1 MSDYVLFEEGGNF
14 RAATIQSDQTTSL
27 QVELPGGK
35 RQKLKAAQILLRFKD
50 PAPAQ
55 LLPMAEPMAADMDPA
70 FLWECAPE
78 SEFSVTDLATDYYGH
93 APSAVESAALLLGLH
108 NAPLYFH
115 RRGKGVFR
123 RAPPEILK
131 AALAGAEKKRLQAEA
146 VDRMVALLVAGTL
159 PEELAGQV
167 ESLLVQP
174 DRNRPEVKAFEAA
187 CAATRKSPA
196 ALLLR
201 CGAFPDAYHWHYRR
215 FAAER
220 FPKGTG
226 FPELPE
232 PATVGDLPLADVQAV
247 SIDDAS
253 TTEIDDALSVTRL
266 PGVGWRFGIHIAAP
280 GLGILP
286 GSPHDAV
293 ARARLSTVYMPGHK
307 ITMLPD
313 ALVRRFTLAAGT
325 PCPAVSLYVTTDDQF
340 EILNH
345 ESRVERVPIAAN
357 LRLHEIEPHMS
368 VDALNRGEPPAC
380 AYGDTLLTLWR
391 FAAACAGRRGKPA
404 TQTGLHDYHYEIEGP
419 LHDKI
424 TGDIL
429 EPDTCQIHIEAR
441 KRGSPVD
448 MLVAELMILANATW
462 GQLLADKGIPGLYR
476 GQVAGKVRMTTSA
489 LPHEGL
495 GVSCYAW
502 STSPLRRY
510 SDLINQ
516 WQLIAALSGQPAPYA
531 PRSAE
536 LFAAMRDFDLTYSG
550 YAEFQRRMERY
561 WCLRWLQQSGTTE
574 VTGTL
579 MRHAPSVRVDG
590 LPLVVAVPSAPELPP
605 GSRITLTL
613 DSPDLL
619 ELTIPARFVAVLS
632 SEGAD
637 TGEDLELLD
646 EVSVEDALAEAEEV
660 EATEA
665 ADAAEQASGINEA
678 PLPATATQTPGIPEI
693 PAPGQ

>member
-1 MSDYVLFEEGGNF
+1 MSDYALFEESGTF
-14 RAATIQSDQTTSL
+14 RAATIQADQNTTL

-35 RQKLKAAQILLRFKD
+35 RQKLKAAQVLLRFKT

-55 LLPMAEPMAADMDPA
+55 LLPAAEPMAADMDPA

-78 SEFSVTDLATDYYGH
+78 TDFGFTDIAADYFGH
-93 APSAVESAALLLGLH
+93 SPSAIESTALLLAMQ

-115 RRGKGVFR
+115 RRGKGMFR

-146 VDRMVALLVAGTL
+146 IERMVAQLVAGSL
-159 PEELAGQV
+159 PTELIDQV
-167 ESLLVQP
+167 DALLVQP
-174 DRNRPEVKAFEAA
+174 DRNRPEIKAFEAA
-187 CAATRKSPA
+187 CAQTKESPA

-201 CGAFPDAYHWHYRR
+201 CGAFPDAYHWHFRR

-220 FPKGTG
+220 FPKGIG

-232 PATVGDLPLADVQAV
+232 PAAVGDLPLADVQAV
-247 SIDDAS
+247 SIDDAT

-266 PGVGWRFGIHIAAP
+266 PGIGWRIGVHIAAP

-286 GSPHDAV
+286 GSAHDAV

-313 ALVRRFTLAAGT
+313 DLVARFTLAEGKA
-325 PCPAVSLYVTTDDQF
+325 CPALSLYLNVSDDF
-340 EILNH
+340 EILSH

-357 LRLHEIEPHMS
+357 LRLHEIEPHM
-368 VDALNRGEPPAC
+368 DIDRLNAGDIPDC
-380 AYGDTLLTLWR
+380 AHGDTLRTLWR
-391 FAAACAGRRGKPA
+391 FAGACAGRRGKPSA
-404 TQTGLHDYHYEIEGP
+404 QAGLHDYHYQIDGP

-424 TGDIL
+424 SGAIL
-429 EPDTCQIHIEAR
+429 DPAACRVHIEAR

-462 GQLLADKGIPGLYR
+462 GQLLADKGVPGLYR

-489 LPHEGL
+489 IPHEGL
-495 GVSCYAW
+495 GVACYAW

-516 WQLIAALSGQPAPYA
+516 WQLIAALSDKPAPFA

-536 LFAAMRDFDLTYSG
+536 LFAAMRDFDLTYAG
-550 YAEFQRRMERY
+550 YADFQRRMERY
-561 WCLRWLQQSGTTE
+561 WCLRWLQQ
-574 VTGTL
+574 TGTEQVEGTV
-579 MRHAPSVRVDG
+579 MRNAPNVRVDG
-590 LPLVVAVPSAPELPP
+590 LPLVVQVPSAPDLPV
-605 GSRITLTL
+605 GSRMSLTL
-613 DSPDLL
+613 GAPDLL
-619 ELTIPARFVAVLS
+619 ELSVHSRFENVLAGV
-632 SEGAD
+632 ELATED
-637 TGEDLELLD
+637 DLELLD
-646 EVSVEDALAEAEEV
+646 EVPVEDALAEAEE
-660 EATEA
+660 
-665 ADAAEQASGINEA
+665 EQAEA
-678 PLPATATQTPGIPEI
+678 SDSR
-693 PAPGQ
+693 PAPEAHAPDQAE

>member
-1 MSDYVLFEEGGNF
+1 MSDYALFEESGTF
-14 RAATIQSDQTTSL
+14 RAATIQADQNTTL

-35 RQKLKAAQILLRFKD
+35 RQKLKAAQVLLRFKA

-55 LLPMAEPMAADMDPA
+55 LLPAAEPMAADMDPA

-78 SEFSVTDLATDYYGH
+78 TDFGFTDIAADYFGH
-93 APSAVESAALLLGLH
+93 SPSAIESTALLLAMQ

-115 RRGKGVFR
+115 RRGKGMFR

-146 VDRMVALLVAGTL
+146 IERMVAQLVAGSL
-159 PEELAGQV
+159 PTELIDQV
-167 ESLLVQP
+167 DALLVQP
-174 DRNRPEVKAFEAA
+174 DRNRPEIKAFEAA
-187 CAATRKSPA
+187 CAQTKESPA

-201 CGAFPDAYHWHYRR
+201 CGAFPDAYHWHFRR

-220 FPKGTG
+220 FPKGVG

-232 PATVGDLPLADVQAV
+232 PAAVGDLPLADVQAV
-247 SIDDAS
+247 SIDDAT

-266 PGVGWRFGIHIAAP
+266 PGIGWRIGVHIAAP

-286 GSPHDAV
+286 GSAHDAV

-313 ALVRRFTLAAGT
+313 DLVARFTLAEGKA
-325 PCPAVSLYVTTDDQF
+325 CPALSLYLNVSDDF
-340 EILNH
+340 EILSH

-357 LRLHEIEPHMS
+357 LRLHEIEPHM
-368 VDALNRGEPPAC
+368 DIDRLNAGDIPDC
-380 AYGDTLLTLWR
+380 AHGDTLRTLWR
-391 FAAACAGRRGKPA
+391 FAGACAGRRGKPSA
-404 TQTGLHDYHYEIEGP
+404 QAGLHDYHYQIDGP

-424 TGDIL
+424 SGAIL
-429 EPDTCQIHIEAR
+429 DPAACRVHIEAR

-462 GQLLADKGIPGLYR
+462 GQLLADKGVPGLYR

-489 LPHEGL
+489 IPHEGL
-495 GVSCYAW
+495 GVACYAW

-516 WQLIAALSGQPAPYA
+516 WQLIAALSDKPAPFA

-536 LFAAMRDFDLTYSG
+536 LFAAMRDFDLTYAG
-550 YAEFQRRMERY
+550 YADFQRRMERY
-561 WCLRWLQQSGTTE
+561 WCLRWLQQ
-574 VTGTL
+574 TGTEQVEGTV
-579 MRHAPSVRVDG
+579 MRNAPNVRVDG
-590 LPLVVAVPSAPELPP
+590 LPLVVQVPSAPDLPV
-605 GSRITLTL
+605 GSRMSLTL
-613 DSPDLL
+613 GAPDLL
-619 ELTIPARFVAVLS
+619 ELSVHSRFENVLAGV
-632 SEGAD
+632 ELATED
-637 TGEDLELLD
+637 DLELLD
-646 EVSVEDALAEAEEV
+646 EVPVEDALAEAEE
-660 EATEA
+660 
-665 ADAAEQASGINEA
+665 EQAEA
-678 PLPATATQTPGIPEI
+678 SDSR
-693 PAPGQ
+693 PAPEAHAPDQAE

>member
-14 RAATIQSDQTTSL
+14 RAATVQADQTTSL

-55 LLPMAEPMAADMDPA
+55 LLPLAEPLAADMDPA

-78 SEFSVTDLATDYYGH
+78 AEFSVADLAADYYGH
-93 APSAVESAALLLGLH
+93 APSAIESTALLLGLH

-115 RRGKGVFR
+115 RRGKGLFR
-123 RAPPEILK
+123 RAPPDILK
-131 AALAGAEKKRLQAEA
+131 AALAGQEKKRLQAEA
-146 VDRMVALLVAGTL
+146 IDRMVAQLVAGTL
-159 PEELAGQV
+159 PPELSDQIDA
-167 ESLLVQP
+167 LLVQP

-187 CAATRKSPA
+187 CASTKETPA

-232 PATVGDLPLADVQAV
+232 PAAIGDLPLADVQAV

-266 PGVGWRFGIHIAAP
+266 PGIGWRFGIHIAAP

-286 GSPHDAV
+286 GSAHDAV

-313 ALVRRFTLAAGT
+313 DLVSRFTLAAGT

-340 EILNH
+340 EILSH

-357 LRLHEIEPHMS
+357 LRLHEIEPHMDL
-368 VDALNRGEPPAC
+368 DALNRGDIPTC
-380 AYGDTLLTLWR
+380 AHGETLLTLWR
-391 FAAACAGRRGKPA
+391 FAAACAGRRGKPSA
-404 TQTGLHDYHYEIEGP
+404 QAGLHDYHYQIDGP
-419 LHDKI
+419 LHDK
-424 TGDIL
+424 TSGAIL
-429 EPDTCQIHIEAR
+429 DPGACSVHIEAR

-462 GQLLADKGIPGLYR
+462 GQQLADHAVPGLYR

-495 GVSCYAW
+495 GVACYAW

-516 WQLIAALSGQPAPYA
+516 WQLIAVLTGKTAPFA

-550 YAEFQRRMERY
+550 YADFQRRMERY
-561 WCLRWLQQSGTTE
+561 WCLRWLQQSGTTACE
-574 VTGTL
+574 GTL
-579 MRHAPSVRVDG
+579 LRHAPNVRVDG
-590 LPLVVAVPSAPELPP
+590 LPLVVPVPSAPELPV
-605 GSRITLTL
+605 GSRISLTL
-613 DSPDLL
+613 GEPDLL
-619 ELTIPARFVAVLS
+619 DLSVPSRFDTVLGG
-632 SEGAD
+632 EVVD
-637 TGEDLELLD
+637 TGEDQELLD
-646 EVSVEDALAEAEEV
+646 EVPLEDALADAEEAEA
-660 EATEA
+660 ATEVPIEPPGA
-665 ADAAEQASGINEA
+665 APAAPAAEA
-678 PLPATATQTPGIPEI
+678 
-693 PAPGQ
+693 

>member
-1 MSDYVLFEEGGNF
+1 MSDYALFEESGTF
-14 RAATIQSDQTTSL
+14 RAATIQADQNTTL

-35 RQKLKAAQILLRFKD
+35 RQKLKAAQVLLRFKA

-55 LLPMAEPMAADMDPA
+55 LLPAAEPMAADMDPA

-78 SEFSVTDLATDYYGH
+78 TDFGFTDIAADYFGH
-93 APSAVESAALLLGLH
+93 SPSAIESTALLLAMQ

-115 RRGKGVFR
+115 RRGKGMFR

-146 VDRMVALLVAGTL
+146 IERMVAQLVAGSL
-159 PEELAGQV
+159 PTELIDQV
-167 ESLLVQP
+167 DALLVQP
-174 DRNRPEVKAFEAA
+174 DRNRPEIKAFEVA
-187 CAATRKSPA
+187 CAQTKESPA

-201 CGAFPDAYHWHYRR
+201 CGAFPDAYHWHFRR

-220 FPKGTG
+220 FPKGIG

-232 PATVGDLPLADVQAV
+232 PAAVGDLPLADVQAV
-247 SIDDAS
+247 SIDDAT

-266 PGVGWRFGIHIAAP
+266 PGIGWRIGVHIAAP

-286 GSPHDAV
+286 GSAHDAV

-313 ALVRRFTLAAGT
+313 DLVARFTLAEGKA
-325 PCPAVSLYVTTDDQF
+325 CPALSLYLNVSDDF
-340 EILNH
+340 EILSH

-357 LRLHEIEPHMS
+357 LRLHEIEPHM
-368 VDALNRGEPPAC
+368 DIDRLNAGDIPDC
-380 AYGDTLLTLWR
+380 AHGDTLRTLWR
-391 FAAACAGRRGKPA
+391 FAGACAGRRGKPSA
-404 TQTGLHDYHYEIEGP
+404 QAGLHDYHYQIDGP

-424 TGDIL
+424 SGAIL
-429 EPDTCQIHIEAR
+429 DPAACRVHIEAR

-462 GQLLADKGIPGLYR
+462 GQLLADKGVPGLYR

-489 LPHEGL
+489 IPHEGL
-495 GVSCYAW
+495 GVACYAW

-516 WQLIAALSGQPAPYA
+516 WQLIAALSDKPAPFA

-536 LFAAMRDFDLTYSG
+536 LFAAMRDFDLTYAG
-550 YAEFQRRMERY
+550 YADFQRRMERY
-561 WCLRWLQQSGTTE
+561 WCLRWLQQ
-574 VTGTL
+574 TGTEQVEGTV
-579 MRHAPSVRVDG
+579 MRNAPNVRVDG
-590 LPLVVAVPSAPELPP
+590 LPLVVQVPSAPDLPV
-605 GSRITLTL
+605 GSRMSLTL
-613 DSPDLL
+613 GVPDLL
-619 ELTIPARFVAVLS
+619 ELSVHSRFENVLAGV
-632 SEGAD
+632 ELATED
-637 TGEDLELLD
+637 DLELLD
-646 EVSVEDALAEAEEV
+646 EVPLEDALAEAEE
-660 EATEA
+660 
-665 ADAAEQASGINEA
+665 EQAEA
-678 PLPATATQTPGIPEI
+678 SDSR
-693 PAPGQ
+693 PAPEAHAPDQAE

>member
-1 MSDYVLFEEGGNF
+1 MSDYALFEESGTF
-14 RAATIQSDQTTSL
+14 RAATIQADQNTTL

-35 RQKLKAAQILLRFKD
+35 RQKLKAAQVLLRFKA

-55 LLPMAEPMAADMDPA
+55 LLPAAEPMAADMDPA

-78 SEFSVTDLATDYYGH
+78 TDFGFTDIAADYFGH
-93 APSAVESAALLLGLH
+93 SPSAIESTALLLAMQ

-115 RRGKGVFR
+115 RRGKGMFR

-146 VDRMVALLVAGTL
+146 IERMVAQLVAGSL
-159 PEELAGQV
+159 PTELIDQV
-167 ESLLVQP
+167 DALLVQP
-174 DRNRPEVKAFEAA
+174 DRNRPEIKAFEVA
-187 CAATRKSPA
+187 CAQTKESPA

-201 CGAFPDAYHWHYRR
+201 CGAFPDAYHWHFRR

-220 FPKGTG
+220 FPKGIG

-232 PATVGDLPLADVQAV
+232 PAAVGDLPLADVQAV
-247 SIDDAS
+247 SIDDAT

-266 PGVGWRFGIHIAAP
+266 PGIGWRIGVHIAAP

-286 GSPHDAV
+286 GSAHDAV

-313 ALVRRFTLAAGT
+313 DLVARFTLAEGKA
-325 PCPAVSLYVTTDDQF
+325 CPALSLYLNVSDDF
-340 EILNH
+340 EILSH

-357 LRLHEIEPHMS
+357 LRLHEIEPHM
-368 VDALNRGEPPAC
+368 DIDRLNAGDIPDC
-380 AYGDTLLTLWR
+380 AHGDTLRTLWR
-391 FAAACAGRRGKPA
+391 FAGACAGRRGKPSA
-404 TQTGLHDYHYEIEGP
+404 QAGLHDYHYQIDGP

-424 TGDIL
+424 SGAIL
-429 EPDTCQIHIEAR
+429 DPAACRVHIEAR

-462 GQLLADKGIPGLYR
+462 GQLLADKGVPGLYR

-489 LPHEGL
+489 IPHEGL
-495 GVSCYAW
+495 GVACYAW

-516 WQLIAALSGQPAPYA
+516 WQLIAALSDKPAPFA

-536 LFAAMRDFDLTYSG
+536 LFAAMRDFDLTYAG
-550 YAEFQRRMERY
+550 YADFQRRMERY
-561 WCLRWLQQSGTTE
+561 WCLRWLQQ
-574 VTGTL
+574 TGTEQVEGTV
-579 MRHAPSVRVDG
+579 MRNAPNVRVDG
-590 LPLVVAVPSAPELPP
+590 LPLVVQVPSAPDLPV
-605 GSRITLTL
+605 GSRMSLTL
-613 DSPDLL
+613 GVPDLL
-619 ELTIPARFVAVLS
+619 ELSVHSRFENVLAGV
-632 SEGAD
+632 EIATED
-637 TGEDLELLD
+637 DLELLD
-646 EVSVEDALAEAEEV
+646 EVPVEDALAEAEE
-660 EATEA
+660 
-665 ADAAEQASGINEA
+665 EQAEA
-678 PLPATATQTPGIPEI
+678 SDSR
-693 PAPGQ
+693 PAPEAHAPDQAE

>member
-1 MSDYVLFEEGGNF
+1 MSDYVLFEECGSF

-50 PAPAQ
+50 PSPAQ
-55 LLPMAEPMAADMDPA
+55 LLPMAEPLAADMDPA

-78 SEFSVTDLATDYYGH
+78 SEFSVTDLAADYYGH
-93 APSAVESAALLLGLH
+93 PPSAIESAALLLSLQ

-123 RAPPEILK
+123 RAPPDILK
-131 AALAGAEKKRLQAEA
+131 AALAGAEKKRVQAEA
-146 VDRMVALLVAGTL
+146 IDRMVAQLLAGSL
-159 PEELAGQV
+159 PDELGGQV
-167 ESLLVQP
+167 EALLVQP

-187 CAATRKSPA
+187 CAATHESPA

-215 FAAER
+215 FTAER

-226 FPELPE
+226 FSELPE
-232 PATVGDLPLADVQAV
+232 PATVPDLPLADVYAV

-266 PGVGWRFGIHIAAP
+266 PGIGWRFGIHIAAP

-286 GSPHDAV
+286 GSPHDAI

-313 ALVRRFTLAAGT
+313 ALVNRFTLASGS

-340 EILNH
+340 EILSH

-368 VDALNRGEPPAC
+368 VDALNRGEIPAC
-380 AYGDTLLTLWR
+380 PYGDTLLTLWR

-404 TQTGLHDYHYEIEGP
+404 AQAGLHDYHYEIEGP
-419 LHDKI
+419 LHDKL
-424 TGDIL
+424 TGEIL
-429 EPDTCQIHIEAR
+429 DPAACRIQIEAR

-476 GQVAGKVRMTTSA
+476 GQVAGKVRMTTAA

-516 WQLIAALSGQPAPYA
+516 WQLIAALSAQPAPFA

-561 WCLRWLQQSGTTE
+561 WCFRWLQQCGTTE
-574 VTGTL
+574 ATGTL
-579 MRHAPSVRVDG
+579 MRHAPNVRIDG

-613 DSPDLL
+613 DNPDLL
-619 ELTIPARFVAVLS
+619 ELTIQARFISVLS
-632 SEGAD
+632 AEGAE

-646 EVSVEDALAEAEEV
+646 EVSVEDALAEAEET
-660 EATEA
+660 EATEEA
-665 ADAAEQASGINEA
+665 LSAGPDSDASGA
-678 PLPATATQTPGIPEI
+678 SGPTTSGTEI

>member
-1 MSDYVLFEEGGNF
+1 MSDYALFEESGTF
-14 RAATIQSDQTTSL
+14 RAATIQADQNTTL

-35 RQKLKAAQILLRFKD
+35 RQKLKAAQVLLRFKA

-55 LLPMAEPMAADMDPA
+55 LLPAAEPMAADMDPA

-78 SEFSVTDLATDYYGH
+78 TDFGFTDIAADYFGH
-93 APSAVESAALLLGLH
+93 SPSAIESTALLLAMQ

-115 RRGKGVFR
+115 RRGKGMFR

-146 VDRMVALLVAGTL
+146 IERMVAQLVAGSL
-159 PEELAGQV
+159 PTELIDQV
-167 ESLLVQP
+167 DALLVQP
-174 DRNRPEVKAFEAA
+174 DRNRPEIKAFEAA
-187 CAATRKSPA
+187 CAQTKESPA

-201 CGAFPDAYHWHYRR
+201 CGAFPDAYHWHFRR

-220 FPKGTG
+220 FPKGIG

-232 PATVGDLPLADVQAV
+232 PAAVGDLPLADVQAV
-247 SIDDAS
+247 SIDDAT

-266 PGVGWRFGIHIAAP
+266 PGIGWRIGVHIAAP

-286 GSPHDAV
+286 GSAHDAV

-313 ALVRRFTLAAGT
+313 DLVARFTLAEGKA
-325 PCPAVSLYVTTDDQF
+325 CPALSLYLNVSDDF
-340 EILNH
+340 EILSH

-357 LRLHEIEPHMS
+357 LRLHEIEPHM
-368 VDALNRGEPPAC
+368 DIDRLNAGDIPDC
-380 AYGDTLLTLWR
+380 AHGDTLRTLWR
-391 FAAACAGRRGKPA
+391 FAGACAGRRGKPSA
-404 TQTGLHDYHYEIEGP
+404 QAGLHDYHYQIDGP

-424 TGDIL
+424 SGAIL
-429 EPDTCQIHIEAR
+429 DPAACRVHIEAR

-462 GQLLADKGIPGLYR
+462 GQLLADKGVPGLYR

-489 LPHEGL
+489 IPHEGL
-495 GVSCYAW
+495 GVACYAW

-516 WQLIAALSGQPAPYA
+516 WQLIAALSDKPAPFA

-536 LFAAMRDFDLTYSG
+536 LFAAMRDFDLTYAG
-550 YAEFQRRMERY
+550 YADFQRRMERY
-561 WCLRWLQQSGTTE
+561 WCLRWLQQ
-574 VTGTL
+574 TGTEQVEGTV
-579 MRHAPSVRVDG
+579 MRNAPNVRVDG
-590 LPLVVAVPSAPELPP
+590 LPLVVQVPSAPDLPV
-605 GSRITLTL
+605 GSRMSLTL
-613 DSPDLL
+613 GAPDLL
-619 ELTIPARFVAVLS
+619 ELSVHSRFENVLAGV
-632 SEGAD
+632 EIATED
-637 TGEDLELLD
+637 DLELLD
-646 EVSVEDALAEAEEV
+646 EVPVEDALAEAEE
-660 EATEA
+660 
-665 ADAAEQASGINEA
+665 EQAEA
-678 PLPATATQTPGIPEI
+678 SDSR
-693 PAPGQ
+693 PAPEAHAPDQAE

>member
-1 MSDYVLFEEGGNF
+1 MSDYALFEESGTF
-14 RAATIQSDQTTSL
+14 RAATIQADQNTTL

-35 RQKLKAAQILLRFKD
+35 RQKLKAAQVLLRFKA

-55 LLPMAEPMAADMDPA
+55 LLPAAEPMAADMDPA

-78 SEFSVTDLATDYYGH
+78 TDFGFTDIAADYFGH
-93 APSAVESAALLLGLH
+93 SPSAIESTALLLAMQ

-115 RRGKGVFR
+115 RRGKGMFR

-146 VDRMVALLVAGTL
+146 IERMVAQLVAGSL
-159 PEELAGQV
+159 PTELIDQV
-167 ESLLVQP
+167 DALLVQP
-174 DRNRPEVKAFEAA
+174 DRNRPEIKAFEAA
-187 CAATRKSPA
+187 CAQTKESPA

-201 CGAFPDAYHWHYRR
+201 CGAFPDAYHWHFRR

-220 FPKGTG
+220 FPKGVG

-232 PATVGDLPLADVQAV
+232 PAAVGDLPLADVQAV
-247 SIDDAS
+247 SIDDAT

-266 PGVGWRFGIHIAAP
+266 PGIGWRIGVHIAAP

-286 GSPHDAV
+286 GSAHDAV

-313 ALVRRFTLAAGT
+313 DLVARFTLAEGKA
-325 PCPAVSLYVTTDDQF
+325 CPALSLYLNVSDDF
-340 EILNH
+340 EILSH

-357 LRLHEIEPHMS
+357 LRLHEIEPHM
-368 VDALNRGEPPAC
+368 DIDRLNAGDIPDC
-380 AYGDTLLTLWR
+380 AHGDTLRTLWR
-391 FAAACAGRRGKPA
+391 FAGACAGRRGKPSA
-404 TQTGLHDYHYEIEGP
+404 QAGLHDYHYQIDGP

-424 TGDIL
+424 SGAIL
-429 EPDTCQIHIEAR
+429 DPAACRVHIEAR

-462 GQLLADKGIPGLYR
+462 GQLLADKGVPGLYR

-489 LPHEGL
+489 IPHEGL
-495 GVSCYAW
+495 GVACYAW

-516 WQLIAALSGQPAPYA
+516 WQLIAALSDKPAPFA

-536 LFAAMRDFDLTYSG
+536 LFAAMRDFDLTYAG
-550 YAEFQRRMERY
+550 YADFQRRMERY
-561 WCLRWLQQSGTTE
+561 WCLRWLQQ
-574 VTGTL
+574 TGTEQVEGTV
-579 MRHAPSVRVDG
+579 MRNAPNVRVDG
-590 LPLVVAVPSAPELPP
+590 LPLVVQVPSAPDLPV
-605 GSRITLTL
+605 GSRMSLTL
-613 DSPDLL
+613 GAPDLL
-619 ELTIPARFVAVLS
+619 ELSVHSRFENVLAGV
-632 SEGAD
+632 EIATED
-637 TGEDLELLD
+637 DLELLD
-646 EVSVEDALAEAEEV
+646 EVPVEDALAEAEE
-660 EATEA
+660 
-665 ADAAEQASGINEA
+665 EQAEA
-678 PLPATATQTPGIPEI
+678 SDSR
-693 PAPGQ
+693 PAPEAHAPDQAE

>member
-1 MSDYVLFEEGGNF
+1 MSDYALFDESGTF
-14 RAATIQSDQTTSL
+14 RAATIQADQNTTL

-50 PAPAQ
+50 PSPAQ
-55 LLPMAEPMAADMDPA
+55 LLPTAEPMAAEMDPA

-78 SEFSVTDLATDYYGH
+78 TDFGFTDLAADYFGRT
-93 APSAVESAALLLGLH
+93 PSAIESTALLLAMQ

-115 RRGKGVFR
+115 RRGKGMFR

-146 VDRMVALLVAGTL
+146 IERMVAQLVAGSL
-159 PEELAGQV
+159 PPELIDQV
-167 ESLLVQP
+167 DALLVQP

-187 CAATRKSPA
+187 CEQTKESPA

-201 CGAFPDAYHWHYRR
+201 CGAFPDAYHWHFRR

-220 FPKGTG
+220 FPKGIG

-232 PATVGDLPLADVQAV
+232 PAAVGNLPLADVQAV

-266 PGVGWRFGIHIAAP
+266 PGIGWRIGIHIAAP

-286 GSPHDAV
+286 GSAHDAV

-313 ALVRRFTLAAGT
+313 DLVARFTLAEGKA
-325 PCPAVSLYVTTDDQF
+325 CPALSLYVNVSDDF
-340 EILNH
+340 EILSH

-357 LRLHEIEPHMS
+357 LRLHEIEPHM
-368 VDALNRGEPPAC
+368 DLDRLNAGDIPEC
-380 AYGDTLLTLWR
+380 AHGDTLRTLWR
-391 FAAACAGRRGKPA
+391 FACACAGRRGKPSA
-404 TQTGLHDYHYEIEGP
+404 QAGLHDYHYQIDGP
-419 LHDKI
+419 LHDK
-424 TGDIL
+424 TSGAIL
-429 EPDTCQIHIEAR
+429 DPAACSVHIEAR

-462 GQLLADKGIPGLYR
+462 GQLLADKGVPGLYR

-489 LPHEGL
+489 IPHEGL
-495 GVSCYAW
+495 GVACYAW

-516 WQLIAALSGQPAPYA
+516 WQLIAALSDKPAPFA

-536 LFAAMRDFDLTYSG
+536 LFAAMRDFDLTYAG
-550 YAEFQRRMERY
+550 YADFQRRMERY
-561 WCLRWLQQSGTTE
+561 WCLRWLQQTGTE
-574 VTGTL
+574 HVEGTL
-579 MRHAPSVRVDG
+579 MRNAPNVRVDG
-590 LPLVVAVPSAPELPP
+590 LPLVVQVPSAPELPP
-605 GSRITLTL
+605 GSRMSLTL
-613 DSPDLL
+613 GTPDLL
-619 ELTIPARFVAVLS
+619 ELSVHSRFESVLDS
-632 SEGAD
+632 HEMQA
-637 TGEDLELLD
+637 EADLELLD
-646 EVSVEDALAEAEEV
+646 EVPVEEALAEAEE
-660 EATEA
+660 EL
-665 ADAAEQASGINEA
+665 AEVSSNGQALDTHGPDQSE
-678 PLPATATQTPGIPEI
+678 
-693 PAPGQ
+693 

>member
-1 MSDYVLFEEGGNF
+1 MSDYALFEESGTF
-14 RAATIQSDQTTSL
+14 RAATIQADQNTTL

-35 RQKLKAAQILLRFKD
+35 RQKLKAAQVLLRFKT

-55 LLPMAEPMAADMDPA
+55 LLPAAEPMAADMDPA

-78 SEFSVTDLATDYYGH
+78 TDFGFTDIAADYFGH
-93 APSAVESAALLLGLH
+93 SPSAIESTALLLAMQ

-115 RRGKGVFR
+115 RRGKGMFR

-146 VDRMVALLVAGTL
+146 IERMVAQLVAGSL
-159 PEELAGQV
+159 PTELIDQV
-167 ESLLVQP
+167 DALLVQP
-174 DRNRPEVKAFEAA
+174 DRNRPEIKAFEAA
-187 CAATRKSPA
+187 CAQTKESPA

-201 CGAFPDAYHWHYRR
+201 CGAFPDAYHWHFRR

-220 FPKGTG
+220 FPKGVG

-232 PATVGDLPLADVQAV
+232 PAAVGDLPLADVQAV
-247 SIDDAS
+247 SIDDAT

-266 PGVGWRFGIHIAAP
+266 PGIGWRIGVHIAAP

-286 GSPHDAV
+286 GSAHDAV

-313 ALVRRFTLAAGT
+313 DLVARFTLAEGKA
-325 PCPAVSLYVTTDDQF
+325 CPALSLYLNVSDDF
-340 EILNH
+340 EILSH

-357 LRLHEIEPHMS
+357 LRLHEIEPHM
-368 VDALNRGEPPAC
+368 DIDRLNAGDIPDC
-380 AYGDTLLTLWR
+380 AHGDTLRTLWR
-391 FAAACAGRRGKPA
+391 FAGACAGRRGKPSA
-404 TQTGLHDYHYEIEGP
+404 QAGLHDYHYQIDGP

-424 TGDIL
+424 SGAIL
-429 EPDTCQIHIEAR
+429 DPAACRVHIEAR

-462 GQLLADKGIPGLYR
+462 GQLLADKGVPGLYR

-489 LPHEGL
+489 IPHEGL
-495 GVSCYAW
+495 GVACYAW

-516 WQLIAALSGQPAPYA
+516 WQLIAALSDKPAPFA

-536 LFAAMRDFDLTYSG
+536 LFAAMRDFDLTYAG
-550 YAEFQRRMERY
+550 YADFQRRMERY
-561 WCLRWLQQSGTTE
+561 WCLRWLQQ
-574 VTGTL
+574 TGTEQVEGTV
-579 MRHAPSVRVDG
+579 MRNAPNVRVDG
-590 LPLVVAVPSAPELPP
+590 LPLVVQVPSAPDLPV
-605 GSRITLTL
+605 GSRMSLTL
-613 DSPDLL
+613 GAPDLL
-619 ELTIPARFVAVLS
+619 ELSVHSRFENVLAGV
-632 SEGAD
+632 EIATED
-637 TGEDLELLD
+637 DLELLD
-646 EVSVEDALAEAEEV
+646 EVPVEDALAEAEE
-660 EATEA
+660 
-665 ADAAEQASGINEA
+665 EQAEA
-678 PLPATATQTPGIPEI
+678 SDSR
-693 PAPGQ
+693 PAPEAHAPDQAE

>member
-1 MSDYVLFEEGGNF
+1 MSDYALFEESGTF
-14 RAATIQSDQTTSL
+14 RAATIQADQNTTL

-35 RQKLKAAQILLRFKD
+35 RQKLKAAQVLLRFKA

-55 LLPMAEPMAADMDPA
+55 LLPAAEPMAADMDPA

-78 SEFSVTDLATDYYGH
+78 TDFGFTDIAADYFGH
-93 APSAVESAALLLGLH
+93 SPSAIESTALLLAMQ

-115 RRGKGVFR
+115 RRGKGMFR

-146 VDRMVALLVAGTL
+146 IERMVAQLVAGSL
-159 PEELAGQV
+159 PTELIDQV
-167 ESLLVQP
+167 DALLVQP
-174 DRNRPEVKAFEAA
+174 DRNRPEIKAFEVA
-187 CAATRKSPA
+187 CAQTKESPA

-201 CGAFPDAYHWHYRR
+201 CGAFPDAYHWHFRR

-220 FPKGTG
+220 FPKGIG

-232 PATVGDLPLADVQAV
+232 PAAVGDLPLADVQAV
-247 SIDDAS
+247 SIDDAT

-266 PGVGWRFGIHIAAP
+266 PGIGWRIGVHIAAP

-286 GSPHDAV
+286 GSAHDAV

-313 ALVRRFTLAAGT
+313 DLVARFTLAEGKA
-325 PCPAVSLYVTTDDQF
+325 CPALSLYLNVSDDF
-340 EILNH
+340 EILSH

-357 LRLHEIEPHMS
+357 LRLHEIEPHM
-368 VDALNRGEPPAC
+368 DIDRLNAGDIPDC
-380 AYGDTLLTLWR
+380 AHGDTLRTLWR
-391 FAAACAGRRGKPA
+391 FAGACAGRRGKPSA
-404 TQTGLHDYHYEIEGP
+404 QAGLHDYHYQIDGP

-424 TGDIL
+424 SGAIL
-429 EPDTCQIHIEAR
+429 DPAACRVHIEAR

-462 GQLLADKGIPGLYR
+462 GQLLADKGVPGLYR

-489 LPHEGL
+489 IPHEGL
-495 GVSCYAW
+495 GVACYAW

-516 WQLIAALSGQPAPYA
+516 WQLIAALWDKPAPFA

-536 LFAAMRDFDLTYSG
+536 LFAAMRDFDLTYAG
-550 YAEFQRRMERY
+550 YADFQRRMERY
-561 WCLRWLQQSGTTE
+561 WCLRWLQQ
-574 VTGTL
+574 TGTEQVEGTV
-579 MRHAPSVRVDG
+579 MRNAPNVRVDG
-590 LPLVVAVPSAPELPP
+590 LPLVVQVPSAPDLPV
-605 GSRITLTL
+605 GSRMSLTL
-613 DSPDLL
+613 GAPDLL
-619 ELTIPARFVAVLS
+619 ELSVHSRFENVLAGV
-632 SEGAD
+632 ELATED
-637 TGEDLELLD
+637 DLELLD
-646 EVSVEDALAEAEEV
+646 EVPVEDALAEAEE
-660 EATEA
+660 
-665 ADAAEQASGINEA
+665 EQAEA
-678 PLPATATQTPGIPEI
+678 SDSR
-693 PAPGQ
+693 PAPETHAPDQAE

>member
-1 MSDYVLFEEGGNF
+1 MSDYALFEESGTF
-14 RAATIQSDQTTSL
+14 RAATIQADQNTTL

-35 RQKLKAAQILLRFKD
+35 RQKLKAAQVLLRFKA

-55 LLPMAEPMAADMDPA
+55 LLPAAEPMAADMDPA

-78 SEFSVTDLATDYYGH
+78 TDFGFTDIAADYFGH
-93 APSAVESAALLLGLH
+93 SPSAIESTALLLAMQ

-115 RRGKGVFR
+115 RRGKGMFR

-146 VDRMVALLVAGTL
+146 IERMVAQLVAGSL
-159 PEELAGQV
+159 PTELIDQV
-167 ESLLVQP
+167 DALLVQP
-174 DRNRPEVKAFEAA
+174 DRNRPEIKAFEVA
-187 CAATRKSPA
+187 CAQTKESPA

-201 CGAFPDAYHWHYRR
+201 CGAFPDAYHWHFRR

-220 FPKGTG
+220 FPKGIG

-232 PATVGDLPLADVQAV
+232 PAAVGDLPLADVQAV
-247 SIDDAS
+247 SIDDAT

-266 PGVGWRFGIHIAAP
+266 PGIGWRIGVHIAAP

-286 GSPHDAV
+286 GSAHDAV

-313 ALVRRFTLAAGT
+313 DLVARFTLAEGKA
-325 PCPAVSLYVTTDDQF
+325 CPALSLYLNVSDDF
-340 EILNH
+340 EILSH

-357 LRLHEIEPHMS
+357 LRLHEIEPHM
-368 VDALNRGEPPAC
+368 DIDRLNAGDIPDC
-380 AYGDTLLTLWR
+380 AHGDTLRTLWR
-391 FAAACAGRRGKPA
+391 FAGACAGRRGKPSA
-404 TQTGLHDYHYEIEGP
+404 QAGLHDYHYQIDGP

-424 TGDIL
+424 SGAIL
-429 EPDTCQIHIEAR
+429 DPAACRVHIEAR

-462 GQLLADKGIPGLYR
+462 GQLLADKGVPGLYR

-489 LPHEGL
+489 IPHEGL
-495 GVSCYAW
+495 GVACYAW

-516 WQLIAALSGQPAPYA
+516 WQLIAALWDKPAPFA

-536 LFAAMRDFDLTYSG
+536 LFAAMRDFDLTYAG
-550 YAEFQRRMERY
+550 YADFQRRMERY
-561 WCLRWLQQSGTTE
+561 WCLRWLQQ
-574 VTGTL
+574 TGTEQVEGTV
-579 MRHAPSVRVDG
+579 MRNAPNVRVDG
-590 LPLVVAVPSAPELPP
+590 LPLVVQVPSAPDLPV
-605 GSRITLTL
+605 GSRMSLTL
-613 DSPDLL
+613 GVPDLL
-619 ELTIPARFVAVLS
+619 ELSVHSRFENVLAGV
-632 SEGAD
+632 ELATED
-637 TGEDLELLD
+637 DLELLD
-646 EVSVEDALAEAEEV
+646 EVPLEDALAEAEE
-660 EATEA
+660 
-665 ADAAEQASGINEA
+665 EQAEA
-678 PLPATATQTPGIPEI
+678 SDSR
-693 PAPGQ
+693 PAPEAHAPDQAE

>member
-1 MSDYVLFEEGGNF
+1 MSDYALFEESGTF
-14 RAATIQSDQTTSL
+14 RAATIQADQNTTL

-35 RQKLKAAQILLRFKD
+35 RQKLKAAQVLLRFKA

-55 LLPMAEPMAADMDPA
+55 LLPAAEPMAADMDPA

-78 SEFSVTDLATDYYGH
+78 TDFGFTDIAADYFGH
-93 APSAVESAALLLGLH
+93 SPSAIESTALLLAMQ

-115 RRGKGVFR
+115 RRGKGMFR

-146 VDRMVALLVAGTL
+146 IERMVAQLVAGSL
-159 PEELAGQV
+159 PTELIDQV
-167 ESLLVQP
+167 DALLVQP
-174 DRNRPEVKAFEAA
+174 DRNRPEIKAFEVA
-187 CAATRKSPA
+187 CAQTKESPA

-201 CGAFPDAYHWHYRR
+201 CGAFPDAYHWHFRR

-220 FPKGTG
+220 FPKGIG

-232 PATVGDLPLADVQAV
+232 PAAVGDLPLADVQAV
-247 SIDDAS
+247 SIDDAT

-266 PGVGWRFGIHIAAP
+266 PGIGWRIGVHIAAP

-286 GSPHDAV
+286 GSAHDAV

-313 ALVRRFTLAAGT
+313 DLVARFTLAEGKA
-325 PCPAVSLYVTTDDQF
+325 CPALSLYLNVSDDF
-340 EILNH
+340 EILSH

-357 LRLHEIEPHMS
+357 LRLHEIEPHM
-368 VDALNRGEPPAC
+368 DIDRLNAGDIPDC
-380 AYGDTLLTLWR
+380 AHGDTLRTLWR
-391 FAAACAGRRGKPA
+391 FAGACAGRRGKPSA
-404 TQTGLHDYHYEIEGP
+404 QAGLHDYHYQIDGP

-424 TGDIL
+424 SGAIL
-429 EPDTCQIHIEAR
+429 DPAACRVHIEAR

-462 GQLLADKGIPGLYR
+462 GQLLADKGVPGLYR

-489 LPHEGL
+489 IPHEGL
-495 GVSCYAW
+495 GVACYAW

-516 WQLIAALSGQPAPYA
+516 WQLIAALSDKPAPFA

-536 LFAAMRDFDLTYSG
+536 LFAAMRDFDLTYAG
-550 YAEFQRRMERY
+550 YADFQRRMERY
-561 WCLRWLQQSGTTE
+561 WCLRWLQQ
-574 VTGTL
+574 TGTVQL
-579 MRHAPSVRVDG
+579 EGTVMRNAPNVRVDG
-590 LPLVVAVPSAPELPP
+590 LPLVVQVPSAPDLPV
-605 GSRITLTL
+605 GSRMSLTL
-613 DSPDLL
+613 GAPDLL
-619 ELTIPARFVAVLS
+619 ELSVHSRFENVLAGV
-632 SEGAD
+632 EIATED
-637 TGEDLELLD
+637 DLELLD
-646 EVSVEDALAEAEEV
+646 EVPVEDALAEAEE
-660 EATEA
+660 
-665 ADAAEQASGINEA
+665 EQAEA
-678 PLPATATQTPGIPEI
+678 SDSR
-693 PAPGQ
+693 PAPEAHAPDQAE

>member
-1 MSDYVLFEEGGNF
+1 MSDYALFEESGTF
-14 RAATIQSDQTTSL
+14 RAATIQADQNTTL

-35 RQKLKAAQILLRFKD
+35 RQKLKAAQVLLRFKT

-55 LLPMAEPMAADMDPA
+55 LLPAAEPMAADMDPA

-78 SEFSVTDLATDYYGH
+78 TDFGFTDIAADYFGH
-93 APSAVESAALLLGLH
+93 SPSAIESTALLLAMQ

-115 RRGKGVFR
+115 RRGKGMFR

-146 VDRMVALLVAGTL
+146 IERMVAQLVAGSL
-159 PEELAGQV
+159 PTELIDQV
-167 ESLLVQP
+167 DALLVQP
-174 DRNRPEVKAFEAA
+174 DRNRPEIKAFEVA
-187 CAATRKSPA
+187 CAQTKESPA

-201 CGAFPDAYHWHYRR
+201 CGAFPDAYHWHFRR

-220 FPKGTG
+220 FPKGIG

-232 PATVGDLPLADVQAV
+232 PAAVGDLPLADVQAV
-247 SIDDAS
+247 SIDDAT

-266 PGVGWRFGIHIAAP
+266 PGIGWRIGVHIAAP

-286 GSPHDAV
+286 GSAHDAV

-313 ALVRRFTLAAGT
+313 DLVARFTLAEGKA
-325 PCPAVSLYVTTDDQF
+325 CPALSLYLNVSDDF
-340 EILNH
+340 EILSH

-357 LRLHEIEPHMS
+357 LRLHEIEPHM
-368 VDALNRGEPPAC
+368 DIDRLNAGDIPDC
-380 AYGDTLLTLWR
+380 AHGDTLRTLWR
-391 FAAACAGRRGKPA
+391 FAGACAGRRGKPSA
-404 TQTGLHDYHYEIEGP
+404 QAGLHDYHYQIDGP

-424 TGDIL
+424 SGAIL
-429 EPDTCQIHIEAR
+429 DPAACRVHIEAR

-462 GQLLADKGIPGLYR
+462 GQLLADKGVPGLYR

-489 LPHEGL
+489 IPHEGL
-495 GVSCYAW
+495 GVACYAW

-516 WQLIAALSGQPAPYA
+516 WQLIAALSDKPAPFA

-536 LFAAMRDFDLTYSG
+536 LFAAMRDFDLTYAG
-550 YAEFQRRMERY
+550 YADFQRRMERY
-561 WCLRWLQQSGTTE
+561 WCLRWLQQ
-574 VTGTL
+574 TGTEQVEGTV
-579 MRHAPSVRVDG
+579 MRNAPNVRVDG
-590 LPLVVAVPSAPELPP
+590 LPLVVQVPSAPDLPV
-605 GSRITLTL
+605 GSRMSLTL
-613 DSPDLL
+613 GAPDLL
-619 ELTIPARFVAVLS
+619 ELSVHSRFENVLAGV
-632 SEGAD
+632 ELATED
-637 TGEDLELLD
+637 DLELLD
-646 EVSVEDALAEAEEV
+646 EVPVEDALAEAEE
-660 EATEA
+660 
-665 ADAAEQASGINEA
+665 EQAEA
-678 PLPATATQTPGIPEI
+678 SDSR
-693 PAPGQ
+693 PAPEAHAPDQAE

>member
-1 MSDYVLFEEGGNF
+1 MSDYALFEESGTF
-14 RAATIQSDQTTSL
+14 RAATIQADQNTTL

-35 RQKLKAAQILLRFKD
+35 RQKLKAAQVLLRFKT

-55 LLPMAEPMAADMDPA
+55 LLPAAEPMAADMDPA

-78 SEFSVTDLATDYYGH
+78 TDFGFTDIAADYFGH
-93 APSAVESAALLLGLH
+93 SPSAIESTALLLAMQ

-115 RRGKGVFR
+115 RRGKGMFR

-146 VDRMVALLVAGTL
+146 IERMVAQLVAGSL
-159 PEELAGQV
+159 PTELIDQV
-167 ESLLVQP
+167 DALLVQP
-174 DRNRPEVKAFEAA
+174 DRNRPEIKAFEVA
-187 CAATRKSPA
+187 CAQTKESPA

-201 CGAFPDAYHWHYRR
+201 CGAFPDAYHWHFRR

-220 FPKGTG
+220 FPKGIG

-232 PATVGDLPLADVQAV
+232 PAAVGDLPLADVQAV
-247 SIDDAS
+247 SIDDAT

-266 PGVGWRFGIHIAAP
+266 PGIGWRIGVHIAAP

-286 GSPHDAV
+286 GSAHDAV

-313 ALVRRFTLAAGT
+313 DLVARFTLAEGKA
-325 PCPAVSLYVTTDDQF
+325 CPALSLYLNVSDDF
-340 EILNH
+340 EILSH

-357 LRLHEIEPHMS
+357 LRLHEIEPHM
-368 VDALNRGEPPAC
+368 DIDRLNAGDIPDC
-380 AYGDTLLTLWR
+380 AHGDTLRTLWR
-391 FAAACAGRRGKPA
+391 FAGACAGRRGKPSA
-404 TQTGLHDYHYEIEGP
+404 QAGLHDYHYQIDGP

-424 TGDIL
+424 SGAIL
-429 EPDTCQIHIEAR
+429 DPAACRVHIEAR

-462 GQLLADKGIPGLYR
+462 GQLLADKGVPGLYR

-489 LPHEGL
+489 IPHEGL
-495 GVSCYAW
+495 GVACYAW

-516 WQLIAALSGQPAPYA
+516 WQLIAALSDKPAPFA

-536 LFAAMRDFDLTYSG
+536 LFAAMRDFDLTYAG
-550 YAEFQRRMERY
+550 YADFQRRMERY
-561 WCLRWLQQSGTTE
+561 WCLRWLQQ
-574 VTGTL
+574 TGTEQVEGTV
-579 MRHAPSVRVDG
+579 MRNAPNVRVDG
-590 LPLVVAVPSAPELPP
+590 LPLVVQVPSAPDLPV
-605 GSRITLTL
+605 GSRMSLTL
-613 DSPDLL
+613 GAPDLL
-619 ELTIPARFVAVLS
+619 ELSVHSRFENVLAGV
-632 SEGAD
+632 EIATED
-637 TGEDLELLD
+637 DLELLD
-646 EVSVEDALAEAEEV
+646 EVPVEDALAEAEE
-660 EATEA
+660 
-665 ADAAEQASGINEA
+665 EQAEA
-678 PLPATATQTPGIPEI
+678 SDSR
-693 PAPGQ
+693 PAPEAHAPDQAE